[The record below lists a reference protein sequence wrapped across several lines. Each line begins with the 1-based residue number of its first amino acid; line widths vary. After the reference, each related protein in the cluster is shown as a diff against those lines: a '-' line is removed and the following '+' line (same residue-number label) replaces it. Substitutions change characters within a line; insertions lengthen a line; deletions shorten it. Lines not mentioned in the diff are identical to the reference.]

1 MLPEPATL
9 TVESPIDAEKRRS
22 QEFRQRMAER
32 RTGKVGKPP
41 PLPPLPAVKADG
53 GDVAL
58 QGIEG
63 TTVTVSLMGACRGCP
78 MAQSTLTDFVAERIK
93 LYAPEITDVLA
104 E

>member
-1 MLPEPATL
+1 MNDFSWPTGSIEDRVSFAIEEVRPA
-9 TVESPIDAEKRRS
+9 I
-22 QEFRQRMAER
+22 
-32 RTGKVGKPP
+32 
-41 PLPPLPAVKADG
+41 KADG

-63 TTVTVSLMGACRGCP
+63 SMVKVSLMGACRTCA

-93 LYAPEITDVLA
+93 LYAPEITDVVA

>member
-1 MLPEPATL
+1 MNDFAWPTGSIEDRVCFAIEE
-9 TVESPIDAEKRRS
+9 VRS
-22 QEFRQRMAER
+22 AI
-32 RTGKVGKPP
+32 
-41 PLPPLPAVKADG
+41 KADG

-58 QGIEG
+58 RGIEG

>member
-1 MLPEPATL
+1 MNDFVWPTGNIEDRVSFAIEEVRPA
-9 TVESPIDAEKRRS
+9 I
-22 QEFRQRMAER
+22 
-32 RTGKVGKPP
+32 
-41 PLPPLPAVKADG
+41 KADG

-63 TTVTVSLMGACRGCP
+63 STVRVTLDGACRTCA

-93 LYAPEITDVLA
+93 LYAPEITEVIA

>member
-1 MLPEPATL
+1 MNDFAWPTGSIEDRVSFAIEEVRPA
-9 TVESPIDAEKRRS
+9 I
-22 QEFRQRMAER
+22 
-32 RTGKVGKPP
+32 
-41 PLPPLPAVKADG
+41 KADG

-63 TTVTVSLMGACRGCP
+63 TTVTVSLIGACRGCP

-93 LYAPEITDVLA
+93 LYAPEITDVVA